1 MDGINF
7 NSLTENATRL
17 GMRIQETFAERTKDF
32 SLTGSGA
39 GYYDTGEDKTK
50 NIKAQLDSGSDR
62 EKLEAMKRLISMI
75 SKGRNVSEYFAQ
87 VVKNV
92 VASSLEV
99 RKLVY
104 IYLLRYAEA
113 EPDLALLSINTF
125 QRDLTDSSPLIRA
138 MALRV
143 LSGIRV
149 PSIAGL
155 VVLAVK
161 KCAADTS
168 PYVRKAAALSIPKCY
183 SLDDSQLPSL
193 IDILSTLLRDRSP
206 LSMGSV
212 AIAFEAL
219 CPTRLDLLHV
229 HYRRLCRMLIDV
241 DEWGQVNLLELLVR
255 YSRTMLPRPATSHDS
270 LGEETE
276 EIDQD
281 LELLLA
287 SAEPLFQSCNPAVV
301 MSVSRAFYYLAPPS
315 RHHKIVQPLL
325 RLLVISPEIERVVL
339 AYVLSI
345 SHTSPHLFS
354 SHYTRLVVRTDDSTQ
369 VKDTKTRL
377 LRNFVTVDNYQV
389 LLREFVDYTDDVD
402 ETLVAGAI
410 QGIGHIARNLP
421 ESTAQCLNALMAC
434 IKSPYDPVV
443 TSAVVE
449 LKTLVQ
455 AQTHSAT
462 HAGSSSAP
470 LTIVERLA
478 YRIDEIRHAQ
488 ARACVVWLVG
498 QYAADDS
505 PSAVVVGVAPWAPD
519 VLRKVAKSFR
529 EETNAVKL
537 QAITLAAKL
546 LVLSPSHD
554 TLTQLGKY
562 VFALARYDR
571 NYDVRDRGRML
582 QQLLAGVVPGIG
594 AADAR
599 EVGGVVLR
607 RAQVRIV
614 LFEGKESATLAP
626 AAHADSRE
634 RLGTLGLVL
643 GRDVPSAHAR
653 VLPDWLEHGV
663 ESSLR
668 DSPDDSAIAAAP
680 PPTAIGHVA
689 AGALRSGAATG
700 GRSSPVVVL
709 TPIGSGGPSPA
720 GSVPNRGAW
729 KDLDSFYASESE
741 EDDEE
746 EGDDADDDDDDDDD
760 EEEGGEEEEGEGP
773 EEEEEEGVEGSDDEE
788 EKSEHQSG
796 EDKDPGGS
804 PPQTPEEGSDADEGS
819 GSRKA
824 PVR

>member
-1 MDGINF
+1 MDSINF
-7 NSLTENATRL
+7 NSWTENATRL
-17 GMRIQETFAERTKDF
+17 GMRIQETLAERTKDF

-62 EKLEAMKRLISMI
+62 EKLEAMKRLIAMI

-92 VASSLEV
+92 AASNIEV

-125 QRDLTDSSPLIRA
+125 QRDLADSSPLIRA

-149 PSIAGL
+149 PTIAGL
-155 VVLAVK
+155 VVLAIK

-168 PYVRKAAALSIPKCY
+168 PYVRKAAALSVPKCY
-183 SLDDSQLPSL
+183 SLDESQLPSL
-193 IDILSTLLRDRSP
+193 VEILSTLLRDRSP
-206 LSMGSV
+206 LSVGSV
-212 AIAFEAL
+212 AIAFDAV
-219 CPTRLDLLHV
+219 CPTRLDLLHM
-229 HYRRLCRMLIDV
+229 HYRRLCRVLIDV

-255 YSRTMLPRPATSHDS
+255 YARTMLPLRIKR
-270 LGEETE
+270 TE

-281 LELLLA
+281 LELLLV

-301 MSVSRAFYYLAPPS
+301 MSVSRAFYYLALPS
-315 RHHKIVQPLL
+315 RHHKIVQPLIRIL
-325 RLLVISPEIERVVL
+325 AVSPEIERVVL

-354 SHYTRLVVRTDDSTQ
+354 SHYTRFVVRSDDSTQ
-369 VKDTKTRL
+369 VKDSKTRL
-377 LRNFVTVDNYQV
+377 LRNFVTVDNYQA

-421 ESTAQCLNALMAC
+421 ESTAQCLNALLAC
-434 IKSPYDPVV
+434 IKSPHDPVV
-443 TSAVVE
+443 ASAVVE

-455 AQTHSAT
+455 AQMHTASHP
-462 HAGSSSAP
+462 GPSSAP

-478 YRIDEIRHAQ
+478 YRIDEIRHAK

-505 PSAVVVGVAPWAPD
+505 PSAVVEGVAPWAPD

-529 EETNAVKL
+529 DETIAVKL

-546 LVLSPSHD
+546 LVLSPSHA

-599 EVGGVVLR
+599 DVGGVVLR

-614 LFEGKESATLAP
+614 LFEGKEG
-626 AAHADSRE
+626 AAHATAHPESRGE
-634 RLGTLGLVL
+634 RVGTLGLVL
-643 GRDVPSAHAR
+643 GREVPAAHAR
-653 VLPDWLEHGV
+653 ILPDWLEHGV

-668 DSPDDSAIAAAP
+668 DSPDDFAP
-680 PPTAIGHVA
+680 
-689 AGALRSGAATG
+689 G
-700 GRSSPVVVL
+700 GRSSPIVVL
-709 TPIGSGGPSPA
+709 TPAGSGGPSPA
-720 GSVPNRGAW
+720 GSMPNRGGW
-729 KDLDSFYASESE
+729 TDLDKFYASSSE
-741 EDDEE
+741 EDEE
-746 EGDDADDDDDDDDD
+746 EESDDDDDDD
-760 EEEGGEEEEGEGP
+760 EEGEEEEGEG
-773 EEEEEEGVEGSDDEE
+773 EDGEEEGGEGGGTEGSSDDEE
-788 EKSEHQSG
+788 EESGHQSG
-796 EDKDPGGS
+796 GDKDPSGS
-804 PPQTPEEGSDADEGS
+804 PPRTPEDSDAEEGSS
-819 GSRKA
+819 SRKA
-824 PVR
+824 AVR

>member
-1 MDGINF
+1 MSGINF
-7 NSLTENATRL
+7 NSWTENATRL
-17 GMRIQETFAERTKDF
+17 GMRIQETLAERTKDF

-62 EKLEAMKRLISMI
+62 EKLEAMKRLIAMI

-92 VASSLEV
+92 AASNIEV

-125 QRDLTDSSPLIRA
+125 QRDLADSSPLIRA

-143 LSGIRV
+143 LSGI
-149 PSIAGL
+149 L
-155 VVLAVK
+155 VLAIK

-168 PYVRKAAALSIPKCY
+168 PYVRKTAALSIPKCY
-183 SLDDSQLPSL
+183 SLDESQLPSL
-193 IDILSTLLRDRSP
+193 IEILSTLLRDRSP
-206 LSMGSV
+206 LSVGSV
-212 AIAFEAL
+212 AIAFEAV

-229 HYRRLCRMLIDV
+229 HYRRLCRVLIDV
-241 DEWGQVNLLELLVR
+241 DEWGQVNLLELLVW
-255 YSRTMLPRPATSHDS
+255 YARTMLPRPTTSHDS
-270 LGEETE
+270 PDKETE
-276 EIDQD
+276 ELDQD
-281 LELLLA
+281 LELLLV

-301 MSVSRAFYYLAPPS
+301 MSVSRAFYYLALPS
-315 RHHKIVQPLL
+315 RHHKIVHPLL
-325 RLLVISPEIERVVL
+325 RILAVSPEIERVVL

-354 SHYTRLVVRTDDSTQ
+354 SYYTRFVVRTDDSTQ
-369 VKDTKTRL
+369 VKDIKTRL
-377 LRNFVTVDNYQV
+377 LRNFVTVDNYQA

-402 ETLVAGAI
+402 ETLVSGAI

-434 IKSPYDPVV
+434 IKSPHDPVV
-443 TSAVVE
+443 ASAVIE

-455 AQTHSAT
+455 AQMHTASHP
-462 HAGSSSAP
+462 GPSSAP

-478 YRIDEIRHAQ
+478 YRIDEIRHAK

-498 QYAADDS
+498 QYAADES
-505 PSAVVVGVAPWAPD
+505 PSAVVEGVAPWAPD

-529 EETNAVKL
+529 DETIAVKL

-546 LVLSPSHD
+546 LVLSPSHA
-554 TLTQLGKY
+554 TLMQLGKY

-599 EVGGVVLR
+599 DVGGVVLR

-614 LFEGKESATLAP
+614 LFEGKESA
-626 AAHADSRE
+626 AHALATAHPESRGE
-634 RLGTLGLVL
+634 RVGTLGLVL
-643 GRDVPSAHAR
+643 GRDVPAAHAR
-653 VLPDWLEHGV
+653 ILPDWLEHGV

-668 DSPDDSAIAAAP
+668 DSPDDFAPSVAAP
-680 PPTAIGHVA
+680 TAFGHVA
-689 AGALRSGAATG
+689 TAAALRAGAASGG
-700 GRSSPVVVL
+700 HSSPIVVL
-709 TPIGSGGPSPA
+709 TPAGSGGPSPA
-720 GSVPNRGAW
+720 GSIPNRGGW
-729 KDLDSFYASESE
+729 TDLDKFYASSSE
-741 EDDEE
+741 EEE
-746 EGDDADDDDDDDDD
+746 EEESDDDDDDDDD
-760 EEEGGEEEEGEGP
+760 EEGEEGEG
-773 EEEEEEGVEGSDDEE
+773 EGGEGRGTEGSDDEE
-788 EKSEHQSG
+788 EESERQSEG
-796 EDKDPGGS
+796 DKDPGGS
-804 PPQTPEEGSDADEGS
+804 PPRTPEDSDTGES
-819 GSRKA
+819 SSSRKSA
-824 PVR
+824 VR

>member
-1 MDGINF
+1 MSGINF
-7 NSLTENATRL
+7 NSWTENATRL
-17 GMRIQETFAERTKDF
+17 GMRIQETLAERTKD
-32 SLTGSGA
+32 LTGSGA

-62 EKLEAMKRLISMI
+62 EKLEAMKRLIAMI

-92 VASSLEV
+92 AASNIEV
-99 RKLVY
+99 RKL
-104 IYLLRYAEA
+104 
-113 EPDLALLSINTF
+113 
-125 QRDLTDSSPLIRA
+125 DSSPLIRA

-149 PSIAGL
+149 PTIAGL
-155 VVLAVK
+155 VVLAIK

-183 SLDDSQLPSL
+183 SLDESQLPSL
-193 IDILSTLLRDRSP
+193 IEILSTLLRDRSP
-206 LSMGSV
+206 LSVGSV
-212 AIAFEAL
+212 AIAFEAV
-219 CPTRLDLLHV
+219 CPTRLDLLHL
-229 HYRRLCRMLIDV
+229 HYRRLCRVLIDV

-255 YSRTMLPRPATSHDS
+255 YARTMLPRPTASQDS
-270 LGEETE
+270 PDKETE
-276 EIDQD
+276 ELDQD
-281 LELLLA
+281 LELLLV

-301 MSVSRAFYYLAPPS
+301 MSVSRAFYYLALPS
-315 RHHKIVQPLL
+315 RHHKIVHPLL
-325 RLLVISPEIERVVL
+325 RLLAVSPEIERVVL
-339 AYVLSI
+339 AHVLSI
-345 SHTSPHLFS
+345 SYTSPHLFS
-354 SHYTRLVVRTDDSTQ
+354 SHYTRFVVRTDDSTQ

-377 LRNFVTVDNYQV
+377 LRNFVTVDNYQA

-434 IKSPYDPVV
+434 IKSPHDPVV
-443 TSAVVE
+443 ASAVVE

-455 AQTHSAT
+455 AQMHTASHP
-462 HAGSSSAP
+462 GPSSAP

-478 YRIDEIRHAQ
+478 YRIDEIRHAK

-505 PSAVVVGVAPWAPD
+505 PTAVVEGVAPWAPD

-529 EETNAVKL
+529 DETIAVKL

-546 LVLSPSHD
+546 LVLSPSHA

-594 AADAR
+594 AMDAR
-599 EVGGVVLR
+599 DVGGVVLR

-614 LFEGKESATLAP
+614 LFEGKEH
-626 AAHADSRE
+626 AHATAHPESRGE

-643 GRDVPSAHAR
+643 GRDVPPAHAR
-653 VLPDWLEHGV
+653 ILPDWLEHGV
-663 ESSLR
+663 ESTLR
-668 DSPDDSAIAAAP
+668 DSPDDFAP
-680 PPTAIGHVA
+680 SVPAPTAFGHVA
-689 AGALRSGAATG
+689 TAAALRAGAATG
-700 GRSSPVVVL
+700 GRSSPIVVL
-709 TPIGSGGPSPA
+709 TPAGSGGPSPA
-720 GSVPNRGAW
+720 GSVPNRGGW
-729 KDLDSFYASESE
+729 TDLDKFYASESE
-741 EDDEE
+741 EEEESDEDEDGDEEDEE
-746 EGDDADDDDDDDDD
+746 EDGEGEG
-760 EEEGGEEEEGEGP
+760 EEEGT
-773 EEEEEEGVEGSDDEE
+773 EGSDDEE
-788 EKSEHQSG
+788 EESEHQSG
-796 EDKDPGGS
+796 GDKDPGGS
-804 PPQTPEEGSDADEGS
+804 PPRTPEDSDAEGSS
-819 GSRKA
+819 SRKA
-824 PVR
+824 AVR

>member
-1 MDGINF
+1 MSGINF
-7 NSLTENATRL
+7 NSWTENATRL
-17 GMRIQETFAERTKDF
+17 GMRIQETLAERTKDF

-62 EKLEAMKRLISMI
+62 EKLEAMKRLIAMI

-92 VASSLEV
+92 AASNIEV

-125 QRDLTDSSPLIRA
+125 QRDLADSSPLIRA

-149 PSIAGL
+149 PTIAGL
-155 VVLAVK
+155 VVLAIK

-168 PYVRKAAALSIPKCY
+168 PYVRKAAALSVPKCY
-183 SLDDSQLPSL
+183 SLDESQLPSL
-193 IDILSTLLRDRSP
+193 IEILSTLLRDRSP
-206 LSMGSV
+206 LSVGSV
-212 AIAFEAL
+212 AIAFDAV
-219 CPTRLDLLHV
+219 CPTRLDLLHM
-229 HYRRLCRMLIDV
+229 HYRRLCRVLIDV

-255 YSRTMLPRPATSHDS
+255 YARSMLPRPTASHDS
-270 LGEETE
+270 PDKETE

-281 LELLLA
+281 LELLLV

-301 MSVSRAFYYLAPPS
+301 MSVSRAFYYLALPS

-325 RLLVISPEIERVVL
+325 RILAVSPEIERVVL

-354 SHYTRLVVRTDDSTQ
+354 SHYTRFIVRSDDSTQ
-369 VKDTKTRL
+369 VKDSKTRL
-377 LRNFVTVDNYQV
+377 LRNFVTVDNYQA

-421 ESTAQCLNALMAC
+421 ESTAQCLNALLAC
-434 IKSPYDPVV
+434 IQSPHDPVV
-443 TSAVVE
+443 ASAVVE

-455 AQTHSAT
+455 AQMHTASHT
-462 HAGSSSAP
+462 GPSSAP

-478 YRIDEIRHAQ
+478 YRIDEIRHAK

-505 PSAVVVGVAPWAPD
+505 PSAVVEGVAPWAPD

-529 EETNAVKL
+529 DETIAVKL

-546 LVLSPSHD
+546 LVLSPSHA

-599 EVGGVVLR
+599 DVGGVVLR

-614 LFEGKESATLAP
+614 LFEGKESA
-626 AAHADSRE
+626 AHATAHPESRGE
-634 RLGTLGLVL
+634 RVGTLGLVL
-643 GRDVPSAHAR
+643 GREVPAAHAR
-653 VLPDWLEHGV
+653 ILPDWLEHGV

-668 DSPDDSAIAAAP
+668 DSPDDFAPSVAAP
-680 PPTAIGHVA
+680 TAFGHVA
-689 AGALRSGAATG
+689 TPAALRAGAASG
-700 GRSSPVVVL
+700 GRSSPIVVL
-709 TPIGSGGPSPA
+709 TPAGSGGPSPA
-720 GSVPNRGAW
+720 GSMPNRGGW
-729 KDLDSFYASESE
+729 TDLDKFYASSSE
-741 EDDEE
+741 EDEE
-746 EGDDADDDDDDDDD
+746 EESDDDDDDD
-760 EEEGGEEEEGEGP
+760 EEGEEEEGE
-773 EEEEEEGVEGSDDEE
+773 EEDGEEEGGEGGGTEGSSDDEE
-788 EKSEHQSG
+788 EESGHQSG
-796 EDKDPGGS
+796 GDKDPSGS
-804 PPQTPEEGSDADEGS
+804 PPRTPEDSDAEEGSS
-819 GSRKA
+819 SRKA
-824 PVR
+824 AVR